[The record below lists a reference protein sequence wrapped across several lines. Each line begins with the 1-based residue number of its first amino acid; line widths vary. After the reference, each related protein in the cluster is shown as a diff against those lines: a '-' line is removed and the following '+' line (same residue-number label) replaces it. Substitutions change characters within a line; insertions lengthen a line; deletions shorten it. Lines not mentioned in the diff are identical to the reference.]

1 MQPVPISATF
11 GPHLRQPSTF
21 SLSIASVRTQ
31 LSTRNK
37 IVHIFYTASS
47 RPPLSVSL
55 TIFLSCPNPCSS
67 DLWAPLTPTVNIF
80 AEYCI
85 GTHST
90 VHQKQN
96 CLDFLYSIQPT
107 TAQCLS
113 HHLSLLSKSL
123 LNIFNFKCTQLPSPA
138 SQTPACDIKHL
149 STPLSVSLTIF
160 LSCPNRCSI
169 SSISNARQYL
179 RFQMHVITHSLAHR
193 PCLFQGALSGGR
205 FIIQS
210 PPPLPQLQLRDLQL
224 HLICIPHQHL
234 YYYPLPVKP
243 PHVIS
248 NISPNPLSQ
257 TRIVR
262 RRRLNRVYSAVSV

>member
-1 MQPVPISATF
+1 MAQSNVRSMQEASHKKKIAAVSLCAAGANFRDLWAP
-11 GPHLRQPSTF
+11 LRQPSTF
-21 SLSIASVRTQ
+21 SLSIASVHTQ

-37 IVHIFYTASS
+37 IVHIFYTALS
-47 RPPLSVSL
+47 RP
-55 TIFLSCPNPCSS
+55 
-67 DLWAPLTPTVNIF
+67 
-80 AEYCI
+80 
-85 GTHST
+85 
-90 VHQKQN
+90 
-96 CLDFLYSIQPT
+96 
-107 TAQCLS
+107 
-113 HHLSLLSKSL
+113 
-123 LNIFNFKCTQLPSPA
+123 
-138 SQTPACDIKHL
+138 
-149 STPLSVSLTIF
+149 PLSVSLTIF